1 MGFVKIPIKVKKKDG
16 ELQVEEERV
25 QVADI
30 KKYRKWHNEDNEDL
44 TLIEF
49 YPELIKDKDGNVV
62 QEIKRRNVFAAMS
75 PEKLD
80 KLLGTTVKA

>member
-16 ELQVEEERV
+16 TFQVEEERIHTE
-25 QVADI
+25 DI
-30 KKYRKWHNEDNEDL
+30 FKYRKWHNNDDEDI

-49 YPELIKDKDGNVV
+49 KSTIIKNRDSNDV
-62 QEIKRRNVFAAMS
+62 QEIKRKNMFAAMAV
-75 PEKLD
+75 EELD